1 MHARKVRAGATA
13 SEATAFHG
21 SYSLEGN
28 CSDHPQC
35 KCEIGGRFYVREMWT
50 KGQEV
55 GGGRGVC
62 VEEEGGQGDAM
73 SAFRTAAFSNIGG
86 SDVNL

>member
-1 MHARKVRAGATA
+1 MVHIHLKAIVPITLNANVRLV
-13 SEATAFHG
+13 EG
-21 SYSLEGN
+21 STY
-28 CSDHPQC
+28 
-35 KCEIGGRFYVREMWT
+35 GRC
-50 KGQEV
+50 GQ
-55 GGGRGVC
+55 RGKRC